1 MENNKIPVSPVE
13 VAHFRFGLIA
23 PVIQGTFSDASEAAY
38 FRRVTESPIRRPDGT
53 DYKYSPDTLERWVSL
68 YRKHGMDGLTPNTRK
83 DKGIS
88 RSLDAETIDEIYR
101 LIAKFPRMSG
111 VMIHE
116 KLINGGFITHAVS
129 VRAIQRFIKENG
141 LRSANSPGVQK
152 DRMAFEME
160 NFGELWQADTAYFPY
175 IPKDGGKKH
184 RTYCIML
191 IDDHSRM
198 LVGGGLF
205 FNDNAGNFQKVLKD
219 AIRTYGI
226 PEKLYM
232 DNGSPYKNRQ
242 LSRILKEL
250 GIIEIHT
257 PVRDGASKG
266 KIERNF
272 RTMRSRFLAPLDI
285 GEIASL
291 DDFNSRLNRYMVDH
305 NTRKHSGT
313 GTTPMDRFAQT
324 NGRIRLPKSKE
335 WLDECFLNRE
345 TRKVRPDSCITI
357 ANVEYDCPPQLIGEK
372 VEVRFLPDR
381 MDDAY
386 ILDEDRRRYP
396 LHRTNRVENSRTKRG
411 GRLSIDYSGE
421 AGI

>member
-1 MENNKIPVSPVE
+1 
-13 VAHFRFGLIA
+13 
-23 PVIQGTFSDASEAAY
+23 
-38 FRRVTESPIRRPDGT
+38 
-53 DYKYSPDTLERWVSL
+53 
-68 YRKHGMDGLTPNTRK
+68 
-83 DKGIS
+83 
-88 RSLDAETIDEIYR
+88 
-101 LIAKFPRMSG
+101 
-111 VMIHE
+111 
-116 KLINGGFITHAVS
+116 
-129 VRAIQRFIKENG
+129 
-141 LRSANSPGVQK
+141 
-152 DRMAFEME
+152 
-160 NFGELWQADTAYFPY
+160 
-175 IPKDGGKKH
+175 
-184 RTYCIML
+184 
-191 IDDHSRM
+191 
-198 LVGGGLF
+198 
-205 FNDNAGNFQKVLKD
+205 
-219 AIRTYGI
+219 
-226 PEKLYM
+226 M

-285 GEIASL
+285 GEVASL

-313 GTTPMDRFAQT
+313 GTTPMDRFVQT
-324 NGRIRLPKSKE
+324 NGHIRLPKSKE

-357 ANVEYDCPPQLIGEK
+357 ANVEYDCPPQLIGGK

-386 ILDEDRRRYP
+386 ILDEDGRRYP
-396 LHRTNRVENSRTKRG
+396 LRRTNRVENSRTKRG

-421 AGI
+421 AGIWSQGRSDT